1 MAHTMIFFFFQ
12 EILTKLAVISAQ
24 LTVYEVGIASS
35 PTHLKPEVLL
45 VYRVKRLNTAST
57 TQIPCKYK
65 YPAKSSYQNSEQYE
79 Q

>member
-57 TQIPCKYK
+57 TQIPCK
-65 YPAKSSYQNSEQYE
+65 
-79 Q
+79 